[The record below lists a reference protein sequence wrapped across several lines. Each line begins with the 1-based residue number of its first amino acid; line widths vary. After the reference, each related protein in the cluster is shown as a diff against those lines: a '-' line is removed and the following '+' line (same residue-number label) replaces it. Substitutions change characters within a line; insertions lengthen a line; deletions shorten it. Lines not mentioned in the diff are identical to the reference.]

1 LDWKLDITGSIISL
15 ASRGKL
21 IESICNNPKAV
32 RFADACLVAEMLGFT
47 AKAKGGG
54 SHHAFSRPGEI
65 QLLNFQERSGGV
77 IKPYQAR
84 QLISMIYKYWDFEK
98 GEARE

>member
-1 LDWKLDITGSIISL
+1 LGWRFDITGSIISVGN
-15 ASRGKL
+15 REKL
-21 IESICNNPKAV
+21 IASICNSPKAV

-47 AKAKGGG
+47 AKARSGG

-98 GEARE
+98 GEVKG